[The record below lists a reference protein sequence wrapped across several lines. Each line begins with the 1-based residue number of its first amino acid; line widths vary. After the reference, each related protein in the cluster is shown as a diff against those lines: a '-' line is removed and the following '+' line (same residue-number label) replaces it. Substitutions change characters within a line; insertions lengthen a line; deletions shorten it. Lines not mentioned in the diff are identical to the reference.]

1 MVGGEQGK
9 KGCNVFQCRSD
20 YMEVLLLYL
29 DASTLQKILADVS
42 TVVLNC
48 VLINELLAH
57 NYPFLLETRTFSF
70 L

>member
-1 MVGGEQGK
+1 MKVIIP
-9 KGCNVFQCRSD
+9 
-20 YMEVLLLYL
+20 YL

-48 VLINELLAH
+48 VLIYELLAH
-57 NYPFLLETRTFSF
+57 NKPFLLETRTFSF

>member
-1 MVGGEQGK
+1 
-9 KGCNVFQCRSD
+9 
-20 YMEVLLLYL
+20 MEVLLLYL